1 MIFNLFTKFD
11 QLPTCCHAG
20 QCLTWGTAKIAA
32 LRGFSIATCHRIA
45 ITTVTFLPPP
55 YFLSCSWSKFS
66 RLHHFCRW
74 KSLQCYKH
82 VGLSSLRVALDTR
95 HHHAFSSSS
104 SFLFYCGW
112 HSTYLVHYRFLLLRS
127 VPLFTYQHKHTY
139 MLFSCFI
146 GAFHRHNYFY
156 TAQTIL

>member
-11 QLPTCCHAG
+11 QLPTCCHAD
-20 QCLTWGTAKIAA
+20 QSLTWGTAKISA

-55 YFLSCSWSKFS
+55 CFLGCSWFKFS

-95 HHHAFSSSS
+95 HHHAFSSFSS

-112 HSTYLVHYRFLLLRS
+112 HWCSTAFFCSGVY
-127 VPLFTYQHKHTY
+127 FTNQHKHTY
-139 MLFSCFI
+139 MLFSCFM
-146 GAFHRHNYFY
+146 ATYHRHNYFY